1 MTNLATKLG
10 LCALPF
16 TLAACGTI
24 GGRTAGLEN
33 QKIANAPEMSQVAAV
48 RDPCNSV
55 GIEAVPKNQMSDIQ
69 YQQSL
74 RRGFDIR
81 DHNGFVLISPE
92 PILAKF
98 GPLVGGLVGAVAGS
112 AIGGG
117 SGRLLLGTAGATAGT
132 LVGEAFSSSS
142 RENYLIN
149 LAACRYYLTNTFGT
163 APLRQFITGGAA
175 DRPINTPAKV
185 FDNNNYYHQ
194 KIAPYS
200 DTSPGG
206 RLAPRPMGQ

>member
-10 LCALPF
+10 LCVLPF

-24 GGRTAGLEN
+24 GGRTAGLED
-33 QKIANAPEMSQVAAV
+33 QKIANVPEMSQVAAV
-48 RDPCNSV
+48 RDSCNSV
-55 GIEAVPKNQMSDIQ
+55 GIEAVPKNQMPDIQ

-81 DHNGFVLISPE
+81 EHNGFVLVSPE
-92 PILAKF
+92 PFASKF
-98 GPLVGGLVGAVAGS
+98 GPLIGGLVGAVAGS

-142 RENYLIN
+142 RENYLVD
-149 LAACRYYLTNTFGT
+149 LAACRYYLNQVGT
-163 APLRQFITGGAA
+163 APLRQFITGGPA
-175 DRPINTPAKV
+175 DRPNGAPAKV

-200 DTSPGG
+200 ETSPGG
-206 RLAPRPMGQ
+206 RLAPRAMGQ